1 MSRIRVLRAGAPR
14 RLSVLSACL
23 AVAALVLTACGGA
36 AGGGGAGDAGAAGDN
51 TPIRIGVLLP
61 YTGPFGLYGK
71 PMEAAL
77 RARFAQADNQVDGHP
92 VELVFEDEATDAGTA
107 VSKATKLIDSDH
119 VSAVVCC
126 ATGAATLAVGP
137 ILAERGI
144 PQLGPIPNP
153 SGLSKYATAAVAAP
167 TAGHDATELGT
178 YAASKLGYKTAVVV
192 ASDFAYGHEVADGF
206 TDGFTKAGGQVVKT
220 IMAPLGTNDF
230 GSYLSQVG
238 KADVTFGGFAG
249 ADAIRFVQQYDSF
262 GLKSRIP
269 LIGHGPMVTELV
281 LNQIGDAA
289 IGVGAAFYYSSTL
302 DNKANKEFLAAMAA
316 TDKSIVPSHFT
327 AGAWATG
334 GVLIDAIHRT
344 GDNVTDGKALAK
356 AIRSS
361 HIEAPWGQLRFD
373 PKTGYALAPTYY
385 YEVTK
390 DGGHLQH
397 KIVDTIS

>member
-1 MSRIRVLRAGAPR
+1 MSRNRVLRAGGAR
-14 RLSVLSACL
+14 WLSVISAFLAAATLVLSACSD
-23 AVAALVLTACGGA
+23 AGGS
-36 AGGGGAGDAGAAGDN
+36 AGGGGNAAGDE
-51 TPIRIGVLLP
+51 PIKIGVLLP

-71 PMEAAL
+71 PMEVAL
-77 RARFAQADNQVDGHP
+77 RARFDQANNKVDGHP
-92 VELVFEDEATDAGTA
+92 VQLVFEDEATDAGTA

-153 SGLSKYATAAVAAP
+153 SGLSKYPTAAVAAP
-167 TAGHDATELGT
+167 TAGHDATVLGR
-178 YAASKLGYKTAVVV
+178 YAATSLGYKSAVVV

-206 TDGFTKAGGQVVKT
+206 TAGFTKAGGHVVKT
-220 IMAPLGTNDF
+220 IVAPLGTNDF

-238 KADVTFGGFAG
+238 DADVTFGGFAG

-269 LIGHGPMVTELV
+269 LIGHGPMLTELV

-289 IGVGAAFYYSSTL
+289 IGVGAGFYYSSTL
-302 DNKANKEFLAAMAA
+302 DNPANKEFLAAMAA
-316 TDKSIVPSHFT
+316 TSQKIVPSHFT

-334 GVLIDAIHRT
+334 GVLLDAIHRA
-344 GDNVTDGKALAK
+344 GDQATDGKVLAK
-356 AIRSS
+356 AIRTS
-361 HIEAPWGQLRFD
+361 HIEAPWGPLRFD
-373 PKTGYALAPTYY
+373 PKTGYALAPTYFY
-385 YEVTK
+385 VVTK
-390 DGGHLQH
+390 DGGQLHH